1 MITTVIISVE
11 VESEEATAVD
21 DDDDDDVV
29 DADVVEDVTGIMGTT
44 DELELFVSTIGVI
57 SGSFDMYDSEPV
69 SFETNTG
76 EDTGEVST

>member
-11 VESEEATAVD
+11 VDSEEATAVD
-21 DDDDDDVV
+21 DGAAE
-29 DADVVEDVTGIMGTT
+29 DADVVEDITGVVGTT

>member
-1 MITTVIISVE
+1 MTTVIISVE
-11 VESEEATAVD
+11 VDSEEAIAVD
-21 DDDDDDVV
+21 DGAAV
-29 DADVVEDVTGIMGTT
+29 DAEDTDVVEDITDVVGTT

-69 SFETNTG
+69 SFDTNTG

>member
-1 MITTVIISVE
+1 MTTVIISVE
-11 VESEEATAVD
+11 VDSEEATAVD
-21 DDDDDDVV
+21 DGAAVDAE
-29 DADVVEDVTGIMGTT
+29 DADVVEDITGVVGTT

-69 SFETNTG
+69 SFDTNTG

>member
-1 MITTVIISVE
+1 MTTVIISVE
-11 VESEEATAVD
+11 VDSEEATAVD
-21 DDDDDDVV
+21 DGAAV
-29 DADVVEDVTGIMGTT
+29 DADVVEDITGVVGTT

-69 SFETNTG
+69 SFDTNTG

>member
-1 MITTVIISVE
+1 MTTVIISVE
-11 VESEEATAVD
+11 VDSEEATAVD
-21 DDDDDDVV
+21 DGAAV
-29 DADVVEDVTGIMGTT
+29 DAEDTDVVEDITDVVGTT

-69 SFETNTG
+69 SFDTNTG